1 MNDEAVE
8 LLRECL
14 PVIDRW
20 HEHLHRLLRNG
31 VGWPTEDAA
40 MKISDLLGRINAL
53 LSQPKAA
60 PKWINGQAFRCKTCG
75 CLWRQHPDRT
85 WSLYNSMQIAGK
97 CCDNSADFLSL
108 IEQVPASAAPDSG
121 MPEEPQGPFIN
132 TEDWSKQWQLWGH
145 AWKAY
150 ALSRY
155 EKREEM
161 PSKEEIEEL
170 RQRAKRGPNNYAAI
184 NQLCVYALRER
195 EGMVLVPREPTQEM
209 IEAGI
214 SAIMGILRPKKTTR
228 KMTIDELEKLINSEN
243 PPSLNIESDGS
254 WVTELQPT
262 QSSAR
267 EISPVVYKAMLP
279 AAPSAG
285 GEKKI

>member
-108 IEQVPASAAPDSG
+108 IEQVPAPSAAPDIG
-121 MPEEPQGPFIN
+121 EEEIVAFL
-132 TEDWSKQWQLWGH
+132 KQWQQNALAEGEDDC
-145 AWKAY
+145 AAMFGKAVA
-150 ALSRY
+150 ALS
-155 EKREEM
+155 
-161 PSKEEIEEL
+161 
-170 RQRAKRGPNNYAAI
+170 
-184 NQLCVYALRER
+184 LRER
-195 EGMVLVPREPTQEM
+195 EGM
-209 IEAGI
+209 
-214 SAIMGILRPKKTTR
+214 
-228 KMTIDELEKLINSEN
+228 
-243 PPSLNIESDGS
+243 
-254 WVTELQPT
+254 
-262 QSSAR
+262 
-267 EISPVVYKAMLP
+267 
-279 AAPSAG
+279 
-285 GEKKI
+285 